1 MFSFIFKKAE
11 EKQSGLN
18 VSEVYNLW
26 NLQETRALDVDRLNI
41 WYHHAH
47 DPDLKYMV
55 GKQLEE
61 SRNCFKQLES
71 KLKTHGIAGSRK
83 PRASVNPS
91 ATSESLLDED
101 IGKFM
106 LVELQEETELILRC
120 IRTSTTNDEIR
131 RMFIEMMGRSMK
143 DLDTLIK
150 YLKAKG
156 WISQPPIYPNV
167 PVETKE
173 HIDTAEAYNLWDH
186 LTYRYDTIHQ
196 THLWYENA
204 HDGEFKM
211 LLQRGLTA
219 TLEKQIKLLEKEI
232 AHFGLPV
239 PTAAS
244 AAIQANQDTS
254 ILDDKYMFRTL
265 YRGILGAGYLH
276 VLAYKQSITND
287 RIRTLFGKLSK
298 EEIDIL
304 NSLILFGKMK
314 GWLNP
319 APEYRP

>member
-1 MFSFIFKKAE
+1 MD
-11 EKQSGLN
+11 QS
-18 VSEVYNLW
+18 
-26 NLQETRALDVDRLNI
+26 A
-41 WYHHAH
+41 
-47 DPDLKYMV
+47 
-55 GKQLEE
+55 
-61 SRNCFKQLES
+61 
-71 KLKTHGIAGSRK
+71 
-83 PRASVNPS
+83 
-91 ATSESLLDED
+91 
-101 IGKFM
+101 
-106 LVELQEETELILRC
+106 
-120 IRTSTTNDEIR
+120 
-131 RMFIEMMGRSMK
+131 
-143 DLDTLIK
+143 
-150 YLKAKG
+150 
-156 WISQPPIYPNV
+156 PIYPNV

-186 LTYRYDTIHQ
+186 LKYRYDTIHQ

-276 VLAYKQSITND
+276 VLAYKKRITND
-287 RIRTLFGKLSK
+287 RIRTLFGKL
-298 EEIDIL
+298 
-304 NSLILFGKMK
+304 
-314 GWLNP
+314 
-319 APEYRP
+319 